1 MTNNTKLDDKLEGVE
16 KFRAWKYR
24 VLLILEEH
32 ELENYIKE
40 EVVEPEGYED
50 KYRHKKNMF
59 KAKRIIV
66 ESIKIT

>member
-16 KFRAWKYR
+16 NFQAWKYR

-40 EVVEPEGYED
+40 EVVEPEGDED
-50 KYRHKKNMF
+50 KDRHKNYMVKS
-59 KAKRIIV
+59 KRIP
-66 ESIKIT
+66 SRIT